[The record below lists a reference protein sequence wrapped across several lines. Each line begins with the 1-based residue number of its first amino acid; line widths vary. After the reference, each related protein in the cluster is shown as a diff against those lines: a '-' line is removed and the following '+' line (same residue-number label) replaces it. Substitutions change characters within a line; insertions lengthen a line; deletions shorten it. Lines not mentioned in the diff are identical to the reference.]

1 MKLHWIDLALAS
13 ALVAASLA
21 IAGLALLRKLRQ
33 TVAGHKHEV
42 AELQESVQALESRL
56 VQLSSNAELQPEPAA
71 SALEPAQPK
80 KESISSEIQAVLTA
94 AAVALFG
101 KKSACARL
109 ACSLRRPVSANGH
122 SRAVSSFRPPTTPA
136 PEDESA
142 SEVERERNL

>member
-1 MKLHWIDLALAS
+1 VKLHWIDLALAS

-80 KESISSEIQAVLTA
+80 KESISSEIQAVLAA

-101 KKSACARL
+101 KKVRLRSARL
-109 ACSLRRPVSANGH
+109 LSSQAGVSQWSQQGRVIVQTSHNPRSRR
-122 SRAVSSFRPPTTPA
+122 
-136 PEDESA
+136 
-142 SEVERERNL
+142 

>member
-56 VQLSSNAELQPEPAA
+56 VQLSSNAELQSEPAA
-71 SALEPAQPK
+71 ALEPAQPK

-101 KKSACARL
+101 KKVRLRSARL
-109 ACSLRRPVSANGH
+109 RSSQAGVSQWSQQGRVIVQTSHNPRSRR
-122 SRAVSSFRPPTTPA
+122 
-136 PEDESA
+136 
-142 SEVERERNL
+142 